1 MSQTCWKISV
11 VTVIYLVRRYDSVMA
26 SGEIPEI
33 SVDGP
38 ANAEAGDHSN
48 ASPQE
53 SRRVEQ
59 SNRLSTSPDKCGSSS
74 EGELSSSVSSVSNI
88 SGMSAINK
96 LVASQSS
103 QLRCSLRRELSDGG
117 SVNPM
122 WRLNRISGTSE
133 EFEGFDTA
141 ELEFMEDSTKT
152 SNQDQ
157 T

>member
-1 MSQTCWKISV
+1 MISP
-11 VTVIYLVRRYDSVMA
+11 VRRYDSVMA

-38 ANAEAGDHSN
+38 ANAEAGDSN
-48 ASPQE
+48 ASPG
-53 SRRVEQ
+53 RVEQ

-74 EGELSSSVSSVSNI
+74 EGELTSSVSSVSNI